1 MSKHPYELNCSRE
14 LGHKTKTYPFEPS
27 LLLYFSDSN
36 LLSFQSL
43 SSCLLEFLKNVKLP
57 QTSFLLLFLKFLV
70 IMVFLEGQFFGMVF
84 QACWL
89 FLIKRLVLAQLLE
102 LRYMHQH
109 INRDG

>member
-27 LLLYFSDSN
+27 FLLYFSDSN

-57 QTSFLLLFLKFLV
+57 KTSFLLLFLKFLV
-70 IMVFLEGQFFGMVF
+70 IMVFLEGQFFGMGFSSLLVIF
-84 QACWL
+84 NKKACSGS
-89 FLIKRLVLAQLLE
+89 IIGTKVYASA
-102 LRYMHQH
+102 YK
-109 INRDG
+109 